1 MPWQMDNTVSI
12 FIHLYTVFT
21 WSWGQ
26 RVWTVCTAC
35 SHTSLATTTSA
46 LHLQNINK
54 MPVIKFSYFDMEA
67 KGELTRLLLHA
78 GNFDFEDDRI
88 PFQDWP
94 GEHKA
99 ASTFGQLP
107 VLRWDGVELA
117 QSMAIA
123 RLILSFPCSL
133 SLPLL
138 VCRTSQMNMY

>member
-1 MPWQMDNTVSI
+1 
-12 FIHLYTVFT
+12 
-21 WSWGQ
+21 
-26 RVWTVCTAC
+26 
-35 SHTSLATTTSA
+35 
-46 LHLQNINK
+46 

-88 PFQDWP
+88 PFPDWP

-99 ASTFGQLP
+99 ATTFGQLP

-138 VCRTSQMNMY
+138 VCRTSQMY